1 VKVQS
6 RLFLERLGRPFA
18 RLPKSLFL
26 AFERARVGASRPER
40 RAGVAGD
47 LLGRLQLLRQSAL
60 FGFECQKPQALAKA
74 VKLGSGKVLGAFETR
89 FEASPLGFTFALGN
103 RRGSS
108 SPLAGRF
115 ERLHFASRLA
125 FGFAECSRTRID
137 FFPPERHER
146 LEGVALLQRSFL
158 SAVTR
163 G

>member
-6 RLFLERLGRPFA
+6 RLFLEGLGRPFA
-18 RLPKSLFL
+18 RLLKSFFL
-26 AFERARVGASRPER
+26 KFERARVGTSGPER

-47 LLGRLQLLRQSAL
+47 LLGRLQLLRLSAL
-60 FGFECQKPQALAKA
+60 FGFECQQTQALAKA
-74 VKLGSGKVLGAFETR
+74 VKLGSGEVLDALDAR
-89 FEASPLGFTFALGN
+89 FEASPLGLTFAFGN
-103 RRGSS
+103 RRGPS

-115 ERLHFASRLA
+115 ERLRFASSLA
-125 FGFAECSRTRID
+125 FGFAECSRARVD
-137 FFPPERHER
+137 FFAPERHER